1 MSTQE
6 KPGPGPDPTAEGLA
20 TLNEVR
26 LRGRV
31 AADPEERVLPSGDAL
46 CSVRLVVARDPSGA
60 RRGGGRASSDWVVC
74 TAWTPGLRRTLG
86 RWREGDVVAVEGA
99 LRRRHYRVGAGAT
112 SVVEIEV
119 TGARRVRRGE

>member
-1 MSTQE
+1 MSPQ
-6 KPGPGPDPTAEGLA
+6 KKAGSILDPTAEGLA

-26 LRGRV
+26 LVGRV
-31 AADPEERVLPSGDAL
+31 AAAPEEKELPSGDAL
-46 CSVRLVVARDPSGA
+46 CSVRLVVARDPAAA
-60 RRGGGRASSDWVVC
+60 RRGGGRATSDWVVC

-86 RWREGDVVAVEGA
+86 RWREGDVVEVEGA